1 MKLATQNSDKWRVTS
16 DVRKTRAAH
25 SRHLSPVTRH
35 SAFTLAEVLAAM
47 LFLAI
52 VIPVAVEALHVSA
65 LAGEVA
71 ARKGAAARIADRV
84 LNESLVTT
92 NWTGNVQNGTV
103 SEGAIDFRWTLM
115 PQNWPQAQNSAG
127 PANSMISMEMLT
139 AQVTF
144 QAQGKDYTVKLST
157 LANSPNQ
164 AGAMLSLR

>member
-1 MKLATQNSDKWRVTS
+1 MKLATAKIKS
-16 DVRKTRAAH
+16 RA
-25 SRHLSPVTRH
+25 
-35 SAFTLAEVLAAM
+35 AFTLAEVLAAM

-52 VIPVAVEALHVSA
+52 VIPTAVEALHISS

-92 NWTGNVQNGTV
+92 NWTGSAQNGTV
-103 SEGAIDFRWTLM
+103 SEGAINYRWSLSV
-115 PQNWPQAQNSAG
+115 QSWPQAQNSASSL
-127 PANSMISMEMLT
+127 NSRISMEMLT

-144 QAQGKDYTVKLST
+144 QAQGKDYSVKLNT

-164 AGAMLSLR
+164 ASAMLSLR